1 MNTLGLLI
9 LSVVI
14 CYICYKFWKKIIV
27 LIIIGIVFGFI
38 YVVSSVSN
46 FITDLTKG
54 DTKQETVQT
63 EMVYEDTIN
72 QEYIH
77 QAIVPDSTEFDY
89 KKNNTKKE

>member
-89 KKNNTKKE
+89 KKNNTKK

>member
-1 MNTLGLLI
+1 
-9 LSVVI
+9 
-14 CYICYKFWKKIIV
+14 
-27 LIIIGIVFGFI
+27 VFGFI